1 MMARPPN
8 TEHLVVFFPLLSLM
22 PFKKKITVQ
31 YLRRDGQSQ
40 NMCMRFTRDM
50 ADDTLS

>member
-1 MMARPPN
+1 MMARPSN